1 MNLYIFIRAFLL
13 SIILY
18 SVLATTSYSE
28 IVTPNKEITPFDV
41 IKIQLAALQNNNQPY
56 QDAGIKQTW
65 NLAHPRNKKMTGPFP
80 RFKKM
85 LYDENY
91 VILINHLSHEI
102 KLVEQKE
109 NMYVFAVSILSNES
123 KNYVY
128 IWVVQKVQ
136 HGALKDCW
144 LTTSVSFPEYD
155 GDSI

>member
-18 SVLATTSYSE
+18 SVLTTTSYSE
-28 IVTPNKEITPFDV
+28 IVTPSKEITPFDV

-56 QDAGIKQTW
+56 KDAGIEQTW
-65 NLAHPRNKKMTGPFP
+65 NFAHPRNKKMTGPFP
-80 RFKKM
+80 KFREM